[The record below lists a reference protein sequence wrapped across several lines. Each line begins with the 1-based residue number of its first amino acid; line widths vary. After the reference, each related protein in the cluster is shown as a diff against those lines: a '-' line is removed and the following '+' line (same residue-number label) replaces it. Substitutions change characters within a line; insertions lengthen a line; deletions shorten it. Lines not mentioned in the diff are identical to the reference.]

1 MRLTVS
7 NITIDLG
14 GKSAKRVLDDVS
26 FTAQEGEFLSLL
38 GESGAG
44 KSTLLKIIAGI
55 LVQDRGSVAF
65 GDASVDEVPA
75 HKRNVGY
82 VFQDMRL
89 FPNMNVE
96 ENVAFPCKMRG
107 MKKAERLARARELLA
122 HVQLE
127 GFGARDVSSLSGGQ
141 QQRVALARALAGT
154 PKVLLLDEPFSG
166 LDEHLRD
173 DMRSL
178 VLKLHREFGTTTIMV
193 THDAIEAIEMS
204 ERIVYMSAGR
214 VMQRGAPDELFERP
228 ATSEIA
234 ACFGD
239 CSTLAGEVR
248 HAVFVADTLRLPA
261 PGVADGPATAVIRQ
275 SAVRLDP
282 CAEAVHRVRCCVYRG
297 EINLVRIDLAGQ
309 TLTVPVCELVSAG
322 AKVGVACADEGVFV
336 YGGEDAGATSVEDR
350 TGACDVESQPVERG
364 AEADMRAGAEARLGR
379 TSRAEA
385 SDVV

>member
-14 GKSAKRVLDDVS
+14 KDAKRVLDDVS
-26 FTAQEGEFLSLL
+26 FAAQDGEFLSLL

-55 LVQDRGSVAF
+55 LVQDGGSVAF
-65 GDASVDEVPA
+65 GDRAIDDVPA

-96 ENVAFPCKMRG
+96 ENVAFPCKMQG
-107 MKKAERLARARELLA
+107 MKKAERLARARDLLG

-141 QQRVALARALAGT
+141 QQRVALARALAAK

-178 VLKLHREFGTTTIMV
+178 VLKLHSEFDTTTIMV
-193 THDAIEAIEMS
+193 THDALEAIEMS
-204 ERIVYMSAGR
+204 ERIVYVSDGR
-214 VMQRGAPDELFERP
+214 VVQQGTPDELFERP

-239 CSTLAGEVR
+239 CSTLFGTVR
-248 HAVFVADTLRLPA
+248 DGTFSADSLRFAA
-261 PGVADGPATAVIRQ
+261 PEVADGPATAVIRQ
-275 SAVRLDP
+275 SAVRVDP
-282 CAEAVHRVRCCVYRG
+282 RAEALHRVRCCVYRG
-297 EINLVRIDLAGQ
+297 TTHLARIDLAGQ
-309 TLTVPVCELVSAG
+309 TLTVPVDEPLSAE
-322 AKVGVACADEGVFV
+322 ATVGVAFEDGGVFV
-336 YGGEDAGATSVEDR
+336 YGAPSAND
-350 TGACDVESQPVERG
+350 
-364 AEADMRAGAEARLGR
+364 AEARR
-379 TSRAEA
+379 
-385 SDVV
+385 